1 MTEDMFIVTLGPR
14 KVIVDLWIGVSRWW
28 VSLKHFCVWTTD
40 IKCFTKLSVIV
51 SIRSPNQEVPEYPQ
65 KYPSILDAQNP
76 YKACPVN
83 SAGHDCLVLV
93 QFDPGDT
100 FSYSR

>member
-40 IKCFTKLSVIV
+40 IKCFTKLSVI
-51 SIRSPNQEVPEYPQ
+51 IFIHSPNQEVLEYPQ
-65 KYPSILDAQNP
+65 KYASVLHAQKLYRVRPTNSTGRD
-76 YKACPVN
+76 YLVPVQ
-83 SAGHDCLVLV
+83 SDLV
-93 QFDPGDT
+93 DMY
-100 FSYSR
+100 FSSR